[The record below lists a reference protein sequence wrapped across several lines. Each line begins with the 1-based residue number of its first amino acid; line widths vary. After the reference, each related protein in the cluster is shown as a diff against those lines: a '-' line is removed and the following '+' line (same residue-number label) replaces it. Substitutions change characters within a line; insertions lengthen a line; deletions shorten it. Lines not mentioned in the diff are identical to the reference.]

1 MESLSQ
7 SLFSFLSSV
16 LVPRTGT
23 DVTGVARLSRAYAD
37 RYSRRYLSK
46 GVHSVVV
53 LITGERRAP
62 VDVFTE
68 GVTTIYPDQKLSEAD
83 WLRRYRVSYMTGWRS
98 QPVHIENLNIQ
109 K

>member
-23 DVTGVARLSRAYAD
+23 DVTGVAKSLRAYAEA
-37 RYSRRYLSK
+37 YSRRYLSK

-53 LITGERRAP
+53 FITGERRAP
-62 VDVFTE
+62 VDVFRE
-68 GVTTIYPDQKLSEAD
+68 GMTTVYPDQKLTEKD
-83 WLRRYRVSYMTGWRS
+83 WLRRYRVSYLHGWRS
-98 QPVHIENLNIQ
+98 QPVHIEDRQVQL
-109 K
+109 